1 MLYIMNV
8 EARPTLPRVSRII
21 DMREAARWLDAG
33 ELQVSDD
40 VGYIQPNGRME
51 WDSGYAVYPDQS
63 YGDDCLLVT
72 LEDGRRVVTSR
83 TGLEAYVQNTDQT
96 LPADLPR

>member
-8 EARPTLPRVSRII
+8 EARPTLPRVARII

-40 VGYIQPNGRME
+40 VGYIPLSGALE
-51 WDSGYAVYPDQS
+51 WDSGYAVYTNPE

-83 TGLEAYVQNTDQT
+83 TGLEAYVTRTGQV